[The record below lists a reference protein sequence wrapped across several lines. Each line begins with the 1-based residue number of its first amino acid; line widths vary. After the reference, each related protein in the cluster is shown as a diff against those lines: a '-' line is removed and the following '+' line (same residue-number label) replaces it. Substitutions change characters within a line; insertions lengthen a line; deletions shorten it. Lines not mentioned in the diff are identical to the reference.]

1 MGSTQMMSSRSWQV
15 LCSRAGKILF
25 LWRRAWSLTW
35 SHLREEYTLRLAL
48 GTDELE
54 AQTSKLF
61 SEAIISFFPPESC
74 RSWDQKQG
82 QLRYIDND
90 WGSDPNGCVEDR
102 YRMFIILQTLVDH
115 ALLWGQNIDP
125 VTGPRNS
132 LLPTS
137 DEELCSAKLVRWF
150 WAEK

>member
-1 MGSTQMMSSRSWQV
+1 M
-15 LCSRAGKILF
+15 
-25 LWRRAWSLTW
+25 
-35 SHLREEYTLRLAL
+35 AL
-48 GTDELE
+48 GTDQLE

-74 RSWDQKQG
+74 DSWDQKQG
-82 QLRYIDND
+82 QLRYIHND
-90 WGSDPNGCVEDR
+90 WGSDPNACVERR
-102 YRMFIILQTLVDH
+102 YRTFIILQTLVDH

-137 DEELCSAKLVRWF
+137 DEELCSAKLVRSIL
-150 WAEK
+150 